1 MRFLFKIVFWFS
13 LVLLVIPLGESST
26 RNRPVVPGATPPEPV
41 GALDTFLAAREAIT
55 DVGAIC
61 ERKPT
66 VCEVGRE
73 AMNTVGVRAREVA
86 RIAFELLDENF
97 GGTDSQV
104 VTGSVPPEEVPPKH
118 DAQPAPG
125 GPPVPHKAPRPKPV
139 SASPLQ

>member
-1 MRFLFKIVFWFS
+1 MRFLFKIAFWFS

-26 RNRPVVPGATPPEPV
+26 KSQPVVPGATPPEPV

-55 DVGAIC
+55 DVSAIC

-86 RIAFELLDENF
+86 RIAFEMLDENF
-97 GGTDSQV
+97 GETDSQ
-104 VTGSVPPEEVPPKH
+104 SS
-118 DAQPAPG
+118 PA
-125 GPPVPHKAPRPKPV
+125 
-139 SASPLQ
+139 ASRRKRCRRRQSPMSR

>member
-26 RNRPVVPGATPPEPV
+26 KGQAVVPGATPPEPV

-55 DVGAIC
+55 DVSAIC

-66 VCEVGRE
+66 VCDVGHE
-73 AMNTVGVRAREVA
+73 ALTTVGVRAREVA
-86 RIAFELLDENF
+86 RIAFEMLDDSF

-104 VTGSVPPEEVPPKH
+104 VTGSVPPEEVPPEV
-118 DAQPAPG
+118 DPNTEQE
-125 GPPVPHKAPRPKPV
+125 PPVPRTKPQ
-139 SASPLQ
+139 SGSTRQ